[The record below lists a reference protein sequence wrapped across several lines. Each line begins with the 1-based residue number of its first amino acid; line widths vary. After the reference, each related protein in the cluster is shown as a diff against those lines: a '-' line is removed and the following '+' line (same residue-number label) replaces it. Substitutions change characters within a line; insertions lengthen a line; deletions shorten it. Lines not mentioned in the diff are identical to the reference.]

1 CRSFYSGCYRLF
13 VPDDLTAFMTYH
25 AVVPPTMLAVLA
37 MRRAVAGGGCRPYLS
52 QLFEEKIMSFS
63 KQGPRAVFILS
74 AYGAVSTVT
83 LHKPGTL
90 WLWEPNCTCHGGRRN
105 VVIVSMEEDQS
116 FKIRHWV
123 YTSGPCGGV
132 GGSVRDMGADPGTRI
147 VKVMVRHGLAVD
159 AIRILYQRD
168 GRDEWTDWWG
178 GRGGQLSEIILDDEG
193 EECLAW
199 ISGRYGIC
207 GGYLVIRS
215 LTFGSNKR
223 TYGPYGMEDGAPFK
237 LDAGGQ
243 SIVGFFARAG
253 QFLDA
258 IGVYTA

>member
-1 CRSFYSGCYRLF
+1 
-13 VPDDLTAFMTYH
+13 
-25 AVVPPTMLAVLA
+25 
-37 MRRAVAGGGCRPYLS
+37 
-52 QLFEEKIMSFS
+52 
-63 KQGPRAVFILS
+63 
-74 AYGAVSTVT
+74 
-83 LHKPGTL
+83 
-90 WLWEPNCTCHGGRRN
+90 
-105 VVIVSMEEDQS
+105 MEEDQS
-116 FKIRHWV
+116 FKIRHWIPFPPVLPSSINAKNLFSGFVDRKPKGTELMSFLKTNKIVSMLLRPLPISFNTMTFSKVCSCWKLLYQWTPTSWVRKKWESDGSHPPGGDETWDARKPSSVVV